1 MNILG
6 PNFAG
11 LFNHQ
16 ALEVTMIGRNRL
28 YPVSTKRLVV
38 GI

>member
-6 PNFAG
+6 PTFAG
-11 LFNHQ
+11 LFNHR
-16 ALEVTMIGRNRL
+16 ALEVTMIGRSRL
-28 YPVSTKRLVV
+28 YPVSTKRLVG